1 MDSFKAYKYFMAVKL
16 HFTSE
21 KYDLFEKNGRVS
33 GTRETFNKR
42 NDRGLFEKLSKK
54 FDTDQDLIQ
63 FFVSNFAYGNKNV
76 IYSKESDDYYEI
88 WKARKESR
96 TEFFRNDLSNI
107 YNHLERNRL
116 KGESLYSIEDG
127 IPVLLNLYLGGF
139 IRLETMVILQ
149 DFEDYL
155 QKWDP
160 LIMLW
165 HDHFLTIR
173 KAKKFVKYDLDKVQ
187 SIYQQYK
194 DSFAEL

>member
-21 KYDLFEKNGRVS
+21 KYDIFEKNGRVS
-33 GTRETFNKR
+33 GSKETFSKR

-116 KGESLYSIEDG
+116 KGDALYSIEDG
-127 IPVLLNLYLGGF
+127 VPVLLNMYIGGH
-139 IRLETMVILQ
+139 IQLETMVILQ
-149 DFEDYL
+149 DLEDYL

-173 KAKKFVKYDLDKVQ
+173 KVKKFVKYDSNKVQ
-187 SIYQQYK
+187 SIYQQHK